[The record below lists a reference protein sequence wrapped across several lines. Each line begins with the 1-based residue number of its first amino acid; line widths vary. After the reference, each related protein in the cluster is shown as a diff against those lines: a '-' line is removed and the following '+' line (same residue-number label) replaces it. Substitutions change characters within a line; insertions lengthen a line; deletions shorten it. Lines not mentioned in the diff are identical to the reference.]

1 MAANFG
7 DKIERRVGG
16 LLDRIPGYRGYRS
29 KEDRRD
35 VDRRV
40 REHLVAAYD
49 GQAARVERVARDLS
63 NQRRLGDVGP
73 VDEFARTLRHFI
85 DRVRSATYGYGGLM
99 GDRDVDAA
107 ALDQLRQFDEGLL
120 SGVDEL
126 AAPIQSLE
134 AALATKGDLA
144 APAAAGTAVV
154 RALLARF
161 DLRGEVVETGKAA
174 PTESV
179 LRVLQ
184 AGPVDAAP
192 PAFGLELGDALAIL
206 GDDYLV
212 DSRIAI
218 DGDPMSLRLFRLTG
232 GGAERWLAVAA
243 RSEQG
248 MALTTPVT
256 PAPPPGT
263 ETAIAGATFR
273 SEATGSGDGEVV
285 GVGGSSGFRP
295 VRFSLLV
302 GADDPAA
309 RAVVLD
315 WGTERQAYAGQSV
328 DPRDVEIF
336 GRPTAQLN

>member
-1 MAANFG
+1 MAANVG
-7 DKIERRVGG
+7 DQIERRVGS

-35 VDRRV
+35 ADRRV
-40 REHLVAAYD
+40 REHLVTAY
-49 GQAARVERVARDLS
+49 GAQADRVERVARDLAA
-63 NQRRLGDVGP
+63 QRRLGEIGP

-85 DRVRSATYGYGGLM
+85 DRIRTATYGYGGLM

-126 AAPIQSLE
+126 AVPIRELE
-134 AALATKGDLA
+134 AALTAKDDLA
-144 APAAAGTAVV
+144 APADAGTAVV
-154 RALLARF
+154 RTLLARF
-161 DLRGEVVETGKAA
+161 DLRGEVVETGKVA
-174 PTESV
+174 PAESV

-184 AGPVDAAP
+184 AGPVDGTP

-218 DGDPMSLRLFRLTG
+218 DGDPTSLRLFRLRG
-232 GGAERWLAVAA
+232 GEDERWLAVAA
-243 RSEQG
+243 KPEQG

-256 PAPPPGT
+256 PAPPSGT
-263 ETAIAGATFR
+263 ETAIAGTTYR
-273 SEATGSGDGEVV
+273 SEVAGSGDGEVV
-285 GVGGSSGFRP
+285 GIGGSSGFRP

-302 GADDPAA
+302 GADDATA

-315 WGTERQAYAGQSV
+315 WGTERQAYAGREV
-328 DPRDVEIF
+328 DRRDVEIF
-336 GRPTAQLN
+336 GPPPAQLN